1 MTIYRT
7 GVRVKID
14 LGYKIGSP
22 QDKNMEIQMK
32 GIYFYGNDDT
42 YKVAYFL
49 LSISWN
55 NTCSILI
62 C

>member
-22 QDKNMEIQMK
+22 QDKKLEIQRK
-32 GIYFYGNDDT
+32 GIYVYGNDNT
-42 YKVAYFL
+42 SKVAFFH
-49 LSISWN
+49 
-55 NTCSILI
+55 
-62 C
+62 

>member
-42 YKVAYFL
+42 YKVAYFFVKYKL
-49 LSISWN
+49 EYRY
-55 NTCSILI
+55 C
-62 C
+62 